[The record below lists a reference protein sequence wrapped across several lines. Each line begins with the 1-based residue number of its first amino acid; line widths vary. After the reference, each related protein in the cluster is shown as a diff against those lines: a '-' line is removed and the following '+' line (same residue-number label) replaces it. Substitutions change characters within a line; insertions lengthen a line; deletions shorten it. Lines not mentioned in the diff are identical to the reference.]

1 MALIKSI
8 NFFVNGGIEVKVE
21 NAYLQISKISGNKNK
36 IEFFVE
42 CKRNKDTTTFKTEV
56 YDFQPSPDGKNF
68 IAQAYEHLKTLPE
81 YAGAIDC

>member
-1 MALIKSI
+1 MALSKDV

-21 NAYLQISKISGNKNK
+21 KAYLQVSKISGSKDK

-42 CKRNKDTTTFKTEV
+42 SKKSKDTTTFKTEV
-56 YDFQPSPDGKNF
+56 HDFQPSLDGKNF

-81 YAGAIDC
+81 YAGATDC